1 VPTIVKPPVPEA
13 PEFSPRRLRAARR
26 AAGLSLD
33 ALAERVG
40 RRWSTVIRYEHGDAQ
55 PSVAVLGALAH
66 VLGCSIDSLFEVDPP
81 TSALD
86 DPEGCIPE

>member
-26 AAGLSLD
+26 AADLSID
-33 ALAERVG
+33 ALALRIG
-40 RRWSTVIRYEHGDAQ
+40 RRWSTVMRYERGEAA

-66 VLGCSIDSLFEVDPP
+66 VLGCTIDALFEVDPP
-81 TSALD
+81 ASALD
-86 DPEGCIPE
+86 VE

>member
-1 VPTIVKPPVPEA
+1 VPTIVKPSVPEA

-26 AAGLSLD
+26 AAGLSLE
-33 ALAERVG
+33 ALGRRVG
-40 RRWSTVIRYEHGDAQ
+40 RGWSTVIRYERGETQ

-66 VLGCSIDSLFEVDPP
+66 VLDCSIDSLFEVDPP
-81 TSALD
+81 ASALD